1 VSLPDPKHSRAIL
14 IGTSHYQDPNLPNL
28 PAVANNLSDLAS
40 VLTGP
45 GGVLPPSVCTVLR
58 DPPDVPSLGRQ
69 LRRLA
74 AEASDL
80 LLIYFAGHGLIGSD
94 GHELY
99 LALQGSQH
107 DDPFYSALPFDGI
120 RRAMRDSPARTRA
133 LILDCCFSGRA
144 IEDVMAGPSSVLLG
158 QLEVAGTFLLAA
170 TPANVLAMA
179 PIDAR
184 NTAFTG
190 ALLAA
195 FRDGIPGGPELLT
208 LDDLYRATLRTA
220 QVTGLP
226 KPQRRGTAT
235 ADQLVLARNP
245 YPGTRGHAAASPV
258 GPPYWEGQTLPS
270 VSRQRPK
277 GGPQRN
283 TGVEHVTF
291 KQYRAPYLI
300 GAVVFAVVTPVFTFA
315 TFTESGTLARLL
327 WGSFAVLALFLGY
340 VAIKFARLP
349 VSLDIG
355 ARGIELIHRRGW
367 VWLPWS
373 AVERVEVVRYQGQSY
388 IVSWFKGSDDFPD
401 FDTLGGGP
409 QFIPKLGGASLCSVG
424 ILHAPRQ
431 EISRALRYFSQHR
444 TG

>member
-14 IGTSHYQDPNLPNL
+14 IGTSHYRDPYLPDL
-28 PAVANNLSDLAS
+28 PAVANNLVDLAS
-40 VLTGP
+40 ALTGR
-45 GGVLPPSVCTVLR
+45 GGVLSPSVCTVLR
-58 DPPDVPSLGRQ
+58 EPSDVPSLGRQ

-80 LLIYFAGHGLIGSD
+80 LLVYYAGHGLIGSD
-94 GHELY
+94 SHELY

-120 RRAMRDSPARTRA
+120 RRAMRDSPARTRV

-144 IEDVMAGPSSVLLG
+144 IEDVMAEPSSAFLG
-158 QLEVAGTFLLAA
+158 QLEVAGTFLLTA
-170 TPANVLAMA
+170 TPANVVAMA
-179 PIDAR
+179 PVGAR

-195 FRDGIPGGPELLT
+195 FRDGIPDGPEFLT

-245 YPGTRGHAAASPV
+245 YSAARGPAVRSAVVQSS
-258 GPPYWEGQTLPS
+258 WEGQTLPS
-270 VSRQRPK
+270 MSRHRPR

-283 TGVEHVTF
+283 MGVEHVTF
-291 KQYRAPYLI
+291 HQYRVLYVIA
-300 GAVVFAVVTPVFTFA
+300 AVLSALLA
-315 TFTESGTLARLL
+315 TVLAFLPFTESSTLARLL
-327 WGSFAVLALFLGY
+327 WVGLVVLALFFSY
-340 VAIKFARLP
+340 VFAKFARFP
-349 VSLDIG
+349 ISLDIG
-355 ARGIELIHRRGW
+355 ARGIELFHRRGW

-373 AVERVEVVRYQGQSY
+373 TIERVEVVRYQGHSL
-388 IVSWFKGSDDFPD
+388 IVSWFKDSDDFPD

-409 QFIPKLGGASLCSVG
+409 HFVPKLGGAVLCSVG
-424 ILHAPRQ
+424 VLHAPRQ
-431 EISRALRYFSQHR
+431 EIVRAIRYFSQYR
-444 TG
+444 TD